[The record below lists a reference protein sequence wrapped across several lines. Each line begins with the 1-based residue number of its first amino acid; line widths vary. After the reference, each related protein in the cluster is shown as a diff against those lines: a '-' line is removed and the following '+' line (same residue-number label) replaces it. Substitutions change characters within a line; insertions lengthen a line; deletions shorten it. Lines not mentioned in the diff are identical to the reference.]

1 MLFGVNGHALEDTAA
16 TVESC
21 EVISG
26 SSDSTM
32 MGAAISKKRR
42 NCQASTSVYVP
53 KRDIKHHW

>member
-1 MLFGVNGHALEDTAA
+1 MLFGVNGHALEDTIA

-32 MGAAISKKRR
+32 MGAATSRTETGYQTPLVKK
-42 NCQASTSVYVP
+42 Q
-53 KRDIKHHW
+53 